1 MDRIRSISSDQVWC
15 RVVEYCHSA
24 KTHKKSHSVCK
35 GRNVELPLGKIRR
48 TQFPISMMLC
58 NSRCEFDG
66 GIKEW
71 GRVSSR
77 TKWHTDCVSQ
87 QSACYILH
95 FLFSRVYPGG
105 SIYICYTVQ
114 MLIFYPKENL
124 TRACRPASRSVRPW
138 NFLLSVVY
146 FRFWQKPFLIRIL

>member
-1 MDRIRSISSDQVWC
+1 
-15 RVVEYCHSA
+15 
-24 KTHKKSHSVCK
+24 
-35 GRNVELPLGKIRR
+35 
-48 TQFPISMMLC
+48 MMLC

-138 NFLLSVVY
+138 NFWLSVVY
-146 FRFWQKPFLIRIL
+146 FRILQKLFLYFYSLKLVQNDLWVFLKFYFVDTVNVKYAYYTHLPFI